1 MPQLKPY
8 AVSCR
13 PINCLAYL
21 ETPMRS
27 FVVAIMLSIASNTCL
42 ADDSEKQANS
52 FIRAYAALCLKH
64 LTNLEGLRSTLADLP
79 KLPPEKSKHFLQ
91 GQAGDVWPV
100 PNPYG
105 EIVLALLQGKDVCLL
120 YARKVDA
127 LRIETGFTKILKN
140 SPAPLV
146 SKLVQDESMDTAAN
160 GPVHT
165 TSYEWSKPDAN
176 IAMLF
181 TLSTAT
187 ANDAKLQ
194 AMASAALIRK

>member
-1 MPQLKPY
+1 
-8 AVSCR
+8 
-13 PINCLAYL
+13 
-21 ETPMRS
+21 MRS
-27 FVVAIMLSIASNTCL
+27 LVAAIMLSIASNTCL

-52 FIRAYAALCLKH
+52 FINAYAALCLKH

-79 KLPPEKSKHFLQ
+79 KLPPEKSKHFLH
-91 GQAGDVWPV
+91 GHAGDVWPV
-100 PNPYG
+100 PNPYS
-105 EIVLALLQGKDVCLL
+105 EIVLALPQGNKICLL

-127 LRIETGFTKILKN
+127 LRVETDFKKILEN

-146 SKLVQDESMDTAAN
+146 SKLVKDESMDTAAN

-165 TSYEWSKPDAN
+165 TSYEWSTPDAK
-176 IAMLF
+176 IGMLF

-194 AMASAALIRK
+194 AIASAALVRK